1 MGGLQWVLDSPT
13 IRSASEENTNAPGT
27 KYVRTA
33 ADKAAS
39 SSSVAAAESASRAAE
54 AGGDD
59 ESDDGDGSG
68 SGPGPTSSFVNPAAA
83 SLAKQVGLA
92 RINGA
97 GNDFRAPMTAALV
110 LVAGIG
116 AGLALI

>member
-68 SGPGPTSSFVNPAAA
+68 PGPTSSFVNPAAA